1 MATETDADRAVFVSA
16 NDFGVK
22 VVWTSEA
29 GASAPFDAIFDDT
42 FMALTVG
49 EMDFSQDASQ
59 PRLEM
64 RSSDVPG
71 DAAQE
76 DALQTGM
83 LIGGNFVASASYK
96 VVEFKPDGTGMTTV
110 RLMET

>member
-1 MATETDADRAVFVSA
+1 MAIETDADRAVFVSA
-16 NDFGVK
+16 DDFGVK
-22 VVWTSEA
+22 VVWTSAA

-42 FMALTVG
+42 FVALSVG

-71 DAAQE
+71 DAAYE
-76 DALQTGM
+76 DTLQTGA
-83 LIGGNFVASASYK
+83 LVAGSFVARASFK

-110 RLMET
+110 RLMEA